1 MKKLLLTIGALFA
14 FMLCEAQVKTHS
26 TYDVDG
32 DGKVTVSDVTKT
44 VNKLTGQSTG
54 DRTVV
59 DGESLN
65 ETLLDIL
72 AELKSLQEQ
81 VTVLKSKKCL
91 CNCSGGESGDSDEGG
106 ETGDPDEGGDSG
118 NQNNG
123 HEYVDLGLSVKWA
136 TCNVGADSP
145 EEFGKYYAWG
155 ETAAY
160 GEAPN
165 AYPSDFMGEENTGY
179 TSLTVKTDYQEKT
192 YKYSMGINNSYTRYC
207 YNDVHGVVNDGKHV
221 LEPIDDAASVNWG
234 GYWRMPTYEEQKELL
249 DNCYWVYVESY
260 NDKDVKGYMVYK
272 VKDARDKGG
281 KTDNRNTHVPFASYS
296 VSDPHIFLP
305 IAGERSKSYLGS
317 KGDGF
322 VNTTEGWYWSSTVFP
337 SGPYWAYYLY
347 FSATGSRNGDY
358 TRENGMT
365 IRAVCP

>member
-1 MKKLLLTIGALFA
+1 MKKLFLSIGALFA
-14 FMLCEAQVKTHS
+14 FTLCEAQVKTHS

-32 DGKVTVSDVTKT
+32 DGKVTVTDVTKT

-72 AELKSLQEQ
+72 AELKSLQDQ

-136 TCNVGADSP
+136 TCNVGANSP

-155 ETAAY
+155 ETSAY

-165 AYPSDFMGEENTGY
+165 AYPADFEGEKNPGY
-179 TSLTVKTDYQEKT
+179 TSLETKTDYQHTT
-192 YKYSMGINNSYTRYC
+192 YKYSLGKTYSYTKYC
-207 YNDVHGVVNDGKHV
+207 HNQYYGEVVDDKRV
-221 LEPIDDAASVNWG
+221 IEPEDDAACVNWG
-234 GYWRMPTYEEQKELL
+234 SGWRMPTHDEQLELL
-249 DNCYWVYVESY
+249 ENCYWVYVESY
-260 NDKDVKGYMVYK
+260 NDVEVKGYMVYK

-281 KTDNRNTHVPFASYS
+281 KTDNQNTHVPFASYS
-296 VSDPHIFLP
+296 ISDPHIFLP

-322 VNTTEGWYWSSTVFP
+322 VNTTEGWYWSSTIYP
-337 SGPYWAYYLY
+337 SGPNWAYYLY
-347 FSATGSRNGDY
+347 FSATGSRWSTY
-358 TRENGMT
+358 EREIGMT